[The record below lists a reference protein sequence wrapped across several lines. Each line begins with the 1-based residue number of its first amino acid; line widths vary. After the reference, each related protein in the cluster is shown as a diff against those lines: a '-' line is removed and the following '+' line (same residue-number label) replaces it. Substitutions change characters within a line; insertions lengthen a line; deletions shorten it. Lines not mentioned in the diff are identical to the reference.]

1 MAVRQNLLARHPG
14 LKIEGDNFPATPLR
28 RLISALVF
36 YIKMPLILIL
46 VTGTK
51 FFEVSG
57 IAVPEWY
64 AGAQENKLMTI
75 VGLFFIGNMVETSM
89 LSSGAFEITVN
100 GEPVWSKMETG
111 YLPSLEHLVSLV
123 EDKLG
128 GRSAEFTPDLET
140 LSSGDF

>member
-1 MAVRQNLLARHPG
+1 
-14 LKIEGDNFPATPLR
+14 
-28 RLISALVF
+28 
-36 YIKMPLILIL
+36 
-46 VTGTK
+46 
-51 FFEVSG
+51 
-57 IAVPEWY
+57 
-64 AGAQENKLMTI
+64 MTI

>member
-1 MAVRQNLLARHPG
+1 
-14 LKIEGDNFPATPLR
+14 
-28 RLISALVF
+28 
-36 YIKMPLILIL
+36 MPLILIL

-111 YLPSLEHLVSLV
+111 YLPSLEHLVSPCWFFYRLFVGYTDVLFTYICCILFAVSQYRVVPSFV
-123 EDKLG
+123 E
-128 GRSAEFTPDLET
+128 
-140 LSSGDF
+140 